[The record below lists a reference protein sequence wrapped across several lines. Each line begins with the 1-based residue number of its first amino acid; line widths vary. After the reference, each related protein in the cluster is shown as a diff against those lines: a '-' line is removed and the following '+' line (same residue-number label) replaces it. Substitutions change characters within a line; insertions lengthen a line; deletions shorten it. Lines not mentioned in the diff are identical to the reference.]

1 MELVGEYVSLLRSA
15 SRLTQVELADKIGVH
30 VRTVRNLESGR
41 HEPKPTDLAAVLE
54 LLHGSWVHV
63 AQLLQP
69 SATKTLVERLA
80 REAISGQGFTDEQRA
95 LLEGLTPDQKAAIL
109 TVARQMQQ

>member
-1 MELVGEYVSLLRSA
+1 MELVGAYVSLLRNA
-15 SRLTQVELADKIGVH
+15 SRLTQDELADKVGVH

-63 AQLLQP
+63 AQLLRP
-69 SATKTLVERLA
+69 GATKTLVERLA
-80 REAISGQGFTDEQRA
+80 KQVAEGSSFTDEQRA
-95 LLEGLTPDQKAAIL
+95 FLENLTPEQKAAIL
-109 TVARQMQQ
+109 AVARQMQQ